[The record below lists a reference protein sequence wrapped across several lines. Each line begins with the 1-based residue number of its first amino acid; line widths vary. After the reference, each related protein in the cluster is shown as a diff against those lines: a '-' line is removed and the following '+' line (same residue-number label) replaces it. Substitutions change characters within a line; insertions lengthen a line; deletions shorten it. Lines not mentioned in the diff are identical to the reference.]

1 MVDQNW
7 DVILIGAGQNNFA
20 LGAYLGRAGLK
31 TVVCESRLEN
41 GGRLSTE
48 ELLRP
53 GYWNNTLWYF
63 VDNVEHNPIWQEL
76 DFTGRAPR
84 DVHRAAGGEHAPA
97 AGRTSR
103 SLIIRASR
111 TQSLRSRSSRPAMPL
126 RGGAAH
132 ERYHSLIVE
141 YLIPSYLRPAGEGG
155 RLRKVLDA
163 NPAGAEFERL
173 SASDA
178 TPGRG

>member
-1 MVDQNW
+1 MIDQNW

-76 DFTGRAPR
+76 DFA
-84 DVHRAAGGEHAPA
+84 GEHHATFIEPPVVSTLLLPDGKSVSHHQTL
-97 AGRTSR
+97 AGTITSIAKFSARDAQAWRTAYDR
-103 SLIIRASR
+103 F
-111 TQSLRSRSSRPAMPL
+111 
-126 RGGAAH
+126 
-132 ERYHSLIVE
+132 HSLIVD
-141 YLIPSYLRPAGEGG
+141 YLIPYYVRPAGD
-155 RLRKVLDA
+155 RLVHAHR
-163 NPAGAEFERL
+163 G
-173 SASDA
+173 
-178 TPGRG
+178 PGDL